1 MNASLWRWL
10 AVALLVANI
19 GVLLLIVLKPPT
31 VERDRPTIPPLDPE
45 LPRLELVN
53 ELTATDSRDDG
64 EACFS
69 IGPLSSLLAQE
80 RAEDRLRP
88 FASALRS
95 RQTRAD
101 TDRGWWVYLTAGNR
115 AEAVGLTRRLAE
127 QGVEDFYVVTSG
139 ELENTLSV
147 GLYEDIENAR
157 SRQARI
163 QALGFDPQL
172 EVRREIVPQ
181 FWVDY
186 RIASGERA
194 PWRFIVRGSPGSR
207 HREVPCW
214 DE

>member
-1 MNASLWRWL
+1 MSAGAWRWL
-10 AVALLVANI
+10 AAVLLVANVGLLVLFVI
-19 GVLLLIVLKPPT
+19 GT
-31 VERDRPTIPPLDPE
+31 SEVEPEQASIPPLDPE

-53 ELTATDSRDDG
+53 ELTVESSGGSG
-64 EACFS
+64 EACYS

-88 FASALRS
+88 FALALRS

-101 TDRGWWVYLTAGNR
+101 SDRGWWVYLTAGNR

-127 QGVEDFYVVTSG
+127 AGVEDFYVVTSG
-139 ELENTLSV
+139 DQENTVSV
-147 GLYEDIENAR
+147 GLYEEIENAR
-157 SRQARI
+157 ARQARI
-163 QALGFDPQL
+163 RALGFRAQL

-186 RIASGERA
+186 RIVVGERT

-207 HREVPCW
+207 HREIPCW
-214 DE
+214 DD

>member
-1 MNASLWRWL
+1 MIWRWL
-10 AVALLVANI
+10 AAALLVAN
-19 GVLLLIVLKPPT
+19 VLLLLLFLRGAPPA
-31 VERDRPTIPPLDPE
+31 EQEQGAIPALDPE

-53 ELTATDSRDDG
+53 ELTNGDASAG
-64 EACFS
+64 EEACYS

-88 FASALRS
+88 FALSLRS

-101 TDRGWWVYLTAGNR
+101 SDRGWWVYLTAGNR

-139 ELENTLSV
+139 DQENTVSV
-147 GLYEDIENAR
+147 GLYEDIDNAR
-157 SRQARI
+157 GRQARI
-163 QALGFDPQL
+163 RALGFNAQL
-172 EVRREIVPQ
+172 EVRREIIPQ

-186 RIASGERA
+186 RIVVGERT

-207 HREVPCW
+207 HREIPCW
-214 DE
+214 DD